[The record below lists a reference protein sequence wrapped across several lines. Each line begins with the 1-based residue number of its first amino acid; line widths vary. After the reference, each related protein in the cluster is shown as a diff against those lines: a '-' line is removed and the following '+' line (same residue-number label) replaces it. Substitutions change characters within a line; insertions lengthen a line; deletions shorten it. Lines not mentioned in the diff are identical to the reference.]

1 MFTKIKNLFTNSKA
15 KAKMATCKHDI
26 KILARRLGRKEA
38 YIDRYCWLC
47 NKKISKE
54 KLSYAPK
61 YYLFSLR
68 KEGFLTAEELK
79 NALEDKWI
87 KGIMSYNIHIDG

>member
-1 MFTKIKNLFTNSKA
+1 MFNKIKNLFTKA
-15 KAKMATCKHDI
+15 KTITCKHDI
-26 KILARRLGRKEA
+26 KLLARRLGNQEA

-47 NKKISKE
+47 EKKISKE

-61 YYLFSLR
+61 HYLLSLR
-68 KEGFLTAEELK
+68 KEGFITVEELK
-79 NALEDKWI
+79 KALEIKQV